1 MCSVPMDDQPKRH
14 LQDHLLKMGTFDVE
28 LANVFFHLNKASRRF
43 CMILARK
50 AKGIFLALAFGKLDI
65 ALRQLNNNDKAPP
78 RRPWRFSNMGMLQR
92 KRTLRIL
99 GMSWG
104 CQTHMF

>member
-50 AKGIFLALAFGKLDI
+50 GKY
-65 ALRQLNNNDKAPP
+65 
-78 RRPWRFSNMGMLQR
+78 
-92 KRTLRIL
+92 L
-99 GMSWG
+99 GLGVW
-104 CQTHMF
+104 